1 VINIAVSIGEVS
13 TEVMTDQQLS
23 FDAID
28 TLLTRA
34 TTSTLD
40 AYNKYFVSIEQYENS
55 LENDDE

>member
-1 VINIAVSIGEVS
+1 MINIAVSIGEVS

-34 TTSTLD
+34 TGSTLE
-40 AYNKYFVSIEQYENS
+40 AYNRYFVAMEEYEKS
-55 LENDDE
+55 SELGDE

>member
-1 VINIAVSIGEVS
+1 MINIAVSIGEVS

-34 TTSTLD
+34 TASTLE
-40 AYNKYFVSIEQYENS
+40 AYNRYFVSMEEYEKTIEEDN
-55 LENDDE
+55 E

>member
-13 TEVMTDQQLS
+13 TEVMTDQPLS
-23 FDAID
+23 FDAIE

-34 TTSTLD
+34 TASTLE

-55 LENDDE
+55 LEDDDE

>member
-1 VINIAVSIGEVS
+1 MINIAVSIGEVS

-34 TTSTLD
+34 TASTIET
-40 AYNKYFVSIEQYENS
+40 YNKYFVSMEQYEQS
-55 LENDDE
+55 LEEDD

>member
-1 VINIAVSIGEVS
+1 MINIAVSIGEVS

-23 FDAID
+23 FDAIE

-34 TTSTLD
+34 TASTLE